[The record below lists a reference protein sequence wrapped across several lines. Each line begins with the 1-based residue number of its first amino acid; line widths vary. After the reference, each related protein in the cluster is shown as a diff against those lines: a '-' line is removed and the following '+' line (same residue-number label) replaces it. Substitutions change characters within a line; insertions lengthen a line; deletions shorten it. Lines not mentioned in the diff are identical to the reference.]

1 MASTKRCFL
10 PPHPSA
16 PSREATFALRTGARS
31 QRDAPVDLVA
41 AAFARLDATARR
53 ARDDARRNGPASSAR
68 PSRAE
73 HVARLRVNPPDAMTM
88 SSVVT
93 PFTGIGAVRAVSR
106 GGAASTR
113 VRAGAPAASAGARA
127 GVPASA
133 WAANFDAGS
142 VARFKPQ
149 ASAMR
154 GRFGDS
160 ARGRAVRRKAVA
172 VRVPSIFNVPR
183 ARSDSRRDPRF
194 PLARPLSLPPARL
207 LSKPPDCNPR
217 KAAAPHHGFSPP
229 PPRNAHFPLV
239 PFLPGDQLTRPP
251 SPIHPSAPL
260 QDPDR
265 RMLGSEDDSDDF
277 PRLSAAETGDA
288 SPRRKRLTRGERER
302 NAESYEW
309 TAWVSTC
316 GVTSI
321 AITATY
327 LRLLREV
334 TDTGAFPWAEL
345 FAQLALCAGAAVGME
360 FYARYAHKYLW
371 HESLW
376 TMPVKQRKEWNR
388 PIWLLHESH
397 HLPREGAFE
406 ANDIFAIANGVPA
419 FALCAYGFLTPGLF
433 GGLCFGAGL
442 GITLF
447 GIAYMYVHDGMVHKR
462 FPTGPLGKL
471 PFLRKIA
478 AGHTIH
484 HTEAFEGVPWG
495 LFLSTQEL
503 AACPGGLEELE
514 RVLEAENRKQAR
526 IEEEAKMA
534 AAGAAGAFSPW
545 PREGEHIPSQVAA
558 PACKLPEE

>member
-1 MASTKRCFL
+1 
-10 PPHPSA
+10 
-16 PSREATFALRTGARS
+16 
-31 QRDAPVDLVA
+31 
-41 AAFARLDATARR
+41 
-53 ARDDARRNGPASSAR
+53 
-68 PSRAE
+68 
-73 HVARLRVNPPDAMTM
+73 
-88 SSVVT
+88 
-93 PFTGIGAVRAVSR
+93 
-106 GGAASTR
+106 
-113 VRAGAPAASAGARA
+113 
-127 GVPASA
+127 
-133 WAANFDAGS
+133 
-142 VARFKPQ
+142 
-149 ASAMR
+149 
-154 GRFGDS
+154 
-160 ARGRAVRRKAVA
+160 
-172 VRVPSIFNVPR
+172 
-183 ARSDSRRDPRF
+183 
-194 PLARPLSLPPARL
+194 
-207 LSKPPDCNPR
+207 
-217 KAAAPHHGFSPP
+217 
-229 PPRNAHFPLV
+229 
-239 PFLPGDQLTRPP
+239 
-251 SPIHPSAPL
+251 
-260 QDPDR
+260 
-265 RMLGSEDDSDDF
+265 MLGSEDDSDDF

-514 RVLEAENRKQAR
+514 RVLEAENRKQTR
-526 IEEEAKMA
+526 IEEEEAKMA

>member
-1 MASTKRCFL
+1 M
-10 PPHPSA
+10 
-16 PSREATFALRTGARS
+16 
-31 QRDAPVDLVA
+31 
-41 AAFARLDATARR
+41 
-53 ARDDARRNGPASSAR
+53 
-68 PSRAE
+68 
-73 HVARLRVNPPDAMTM
+73 
-88 SSVVT
+88 
-93 PFTGIGAVRAVSR
+93 
-106 GGAASTR
+106 
-113 VRAGAPAASAGARA
+113 
-127 GVPASA
+127 
-133 WAANFDAGS
+133 
-142 VARFKPQ
+142 
-149 ASAMR
+149 
-154 GRFGDS
+154 
-160 ARGRAVRRKAVA
+160 
-172 VRVPSIFNVPR
+172 
-183 ARSDSRRDPRF
+183 
-194 PLARPLSLPPARL
+194 
-207 LSKPPDCNPR
+207 
-217 KAAAPHHGFSPP
+217 
-229 PPRNAHFPLV
+229 
-239 PFLPGDQLTRPP
+239 
-251 SPIHPSAPL
+251 
-260 QDPDR
+260 
-265 RMLGSEDDSDDF
+265 
-277 PRLSAAETGDA
+277 
-288 SPRRKRLTRGERER
+288 
-302 NAESYEW
+302 
-309 TAWVSTC
+309 STC

-534 AAGAAGAFSPW
+534 PRGRRVRSRRGPGRGNTSRRRW
-545 PREGEHIPSQVAA
+545 PRPRVSSRRSEPTRAEGGWHFVDIQKERTPKRTRARGSSE
-558 PACKLPEE
+558 K